1 MPTMPTPR
9 QLPLLLLLAAAAWL
23 GHGFFVEV
31 RTAVAALAAPPEP
44 ELVWRW
50 RLGDAGPAQLARFL
64 AEVDPAA
71 RPGSLIALVT
81 VTGLADQDHFLRLWA
96 AYDLP
101 RQRVVLRSDSAAAR
115 ADYVVSYGTGLDE
128 PRLTEVLRRPDGG
141 LYRVEP

>member
-1 MPTMPTPR
+1 MPR
-9 QLPLLLLLAAAAWL
+9 QLPLVLLLAAAGWL
-23 GHGFFVEV
+23 GYGFSVEV
-31 RTAVAALAAPPEP
+31 RAAVAALSAPPEP

-64 AEVDPAA
+64 AEVEPAA
-71 RPGSLIALVT
+71 RPASLIALVT
-81 VTGLADQDHFLRLWA
+81 VTGSADQDHFLRLWA

-101 RQRVVLRSDSAAAR
+101 RHRVVLRSEPAAER

-128 PRLTEVLRRPDGG
+128 PRLTEILRRPDGG